1 MKRDDAGDDA
11 VAGCGAGAAARP
23 GPCRSWCRHPCRRR
37 DAEDTCRTTSNDL
50 GDAHEHE
57 TGVGL
62 TNDTGRSPG
71 TGPLGGTGPPRTEP
85 RRRAS
90 RAPSLPRG
98 TNPTAPQNVDSG
110 PCRLGKMLFYMIKP
124 NLMRQTCGSV
134 ECCEPSP
141 SQGCPTAPAGA
152 AGPRRPWPD
161 VPDPKA
167 TPDTHPRQWQ
177 TCTLPSGLRSVDG
190 THENK

>member
-1 MKRDDAGDDA
+1 MTTQWP
-11 VAGCGAGAAARP
+11 GAGQALRPDLARAAPAAAGTRRTPAARP
-23 GPCRSWCRHPCRRR
+23 RMTSGTRTSTRR
-37 DAEDTCRTTSNDL
+37 
-50 GDAHEHE
+50 
-57 TGVGL
+57 GVGL
-62 TNDTGRSPG
+62 TEDAGRSPG

-124 NLMRQTCGSV
+124 NLMRQTCSSV

-152 AGPRRPWPD
+152 ADPRRPWPGS
-161 VPDPKA
+161 PTCPTPKQ
-167 TPDTHPRQWQ
+167 RQ
-177 TCTLPSGLRSVDG
+177 TLTRDSGRHAPCQAV
-190 THENK
+190 

>member
-23 GPCRSWCRHPCRRR
+23 GPCRSWCRRR

-57 TGVGL
+57 TGGL
-62 TNDTGRSPG
+62 TEDAGRSPG

-152 AGPRRPWPD
+152 AGPRRPWPGS
-161 VPDPKA
+161 PMCPTPKQ
-167 TPDTHPRQWQ
+167 RQ
-177 TCTLPSGLRSVDG
+177 TLTLPSGLRSVDG

>member
-23 GPCRSWCRHPCRRR
+23 GPCRSWCRCR